1 MENFNVKKANLLNAV
16 MSEVNKLGLE
26 DHPDVPMFKKTME
39 RLAAEMYE
47 LIDEG
52 EFRKAHT
59 VVSKLELTVITFVDS
74 LWIHNHISFV
84 KAAELKDRF
93 RQFAEAKRSELWDK
107 ARRKEDEE
115 FNREAERRR
124 HEFDAAYQR
133 SVEKH
138 EEESIDYDE
147 FERHINEKLQEVYR
161 ECDEMRKSIN
171 QSSKPSKE
179 NTTIIII
186 MK

>member
-1 MENFNVKKANLLNAV
+1 MKSENLVNAV
-16 MSEVNKLGLE
+16 MNEVNKLGLAHHH
-26 DHPDVPMFKKTME
+26 DTPMFEKSM
-39 RLAAEMYE
+39 RRSAEELYE

-84 KAAELKDRF
+84 KAYELKDRF

-115 FNREAERRR
+115 FNKEAERRR

-161 ECDEMRKSIN
+161 ECNEMKKAMN

-179 NTTIIII
+179 NSTVIII

>member
-1 MENFNVKKANLLNAV
+1 MKSENLVNAV
-16 MSEVNKLGLE
+16 MNEVNKLGLAH
-26 DHPDVPMFKKTME
+26 HPDTPMFEKSM
-39 RLAAEMYE
+39 RRSAEELYE

-84 KAAELKDRF
+84 KAYELKDRF

-115 FNREAERRR
+115 FNKEAERRR
-124 HEFDAAYQR
+124 HEFDAAYQ
-133 SVEKH
+133 KNA
-138 EEESIDYDE
+138 EEHESIDYDE

-161 ECDEMRKSIN
+161 ECDEMRKSMN

-179 NTTIIII
+179 NSTIIII

>member
-1 MENFNVKKANLLNAV
+1 MKSENLVNAV
-16 MSEVNKLGLE
+16 MNEVNKLGLAH
-26 DHPDVPMFKKTME
+26 HPDTPMFEKSM
-39 RLAAEMYE
+39 RRSAEELYE

-84 KAAELKDRF
+84 KAYELKDRF

-107 ARRKEDEE
+107 ARRKEDE
-115 FNREAERRR
+115 
-124 HEFDAAYQR
+124 
-133 SVEKH
+133 K
-138 EEESIDYDE
+138 ESIDYDE

-161 ECDEMRKSIN
+161 GCDEMRKSMN

-179 NTTIIII
+179 NSTIIII

>member
-1 MENFNVKKANLLNAV
+1 MKSENLVNAV
-16 MSEVNKLGLE
+16 MNEVNKLGLAH
-26 DHPDVPMFKKTME
+26 HPDTPMFEKSM
-39 RLAAEMYE
+39 RRSAEELYE

-84 KAAELKDRF
+84 KAYELKDRF

-115 FNREAERRR
+115 FNKEAERRR

-161 ECDEMRKSIN
+161 ECNEMKKAMN

-179 NTTIIII
+179 NSTVIII

>member
-1 MENFNVKKANLLNAV
+1 MKSENLVNAV
-16 MSEVNKLGLE
+16 MNEVNKLGLAH
-26 DHPDVPMFKKTME
+26 HPDTPMFEKSM
-39 RLAAEMYE
+39 RRSAEELYE

-84 KAAELKDRF
+84 KAYELKDRF

-133 SVEKH
+133 RVKED

-161 ECDEMRKSIN
+161 ECDEMRKSMN
-171 QSSKPSKE
+171 QSSKPSS
-179 NTTIIII
+179 TIIII

>member
-16 MSEVNKLGLE
+16 MYEVTKLGLA

-59 VVSKLELTVITFVDS
+59 VVSKLETTIITFVDS
-74 LWIHNHISFV
+74 LWFHDYISFV
-84 KAAELKDRF
+84 KATELKDRF

-107 ARRKEDEE
+107 ARRKDDEE

-124 HEFDAAYQR
+124 HEFEDAYQK
-133 SVEKH
+133 SVKEH
-138 EEESIDYDE
+138 ESIDYDE
-147 FERHINEKLQEVYR
+147 FDRHINEKLQEIYR
-161 ECDEMRKSIN
+161 EYDEMEKVMN
-171 QSSKPSKE
+171 QSSKPS
-179 NTTIIII
+179 TIIII

>member
-1 MENFNVKKANLLNAV
+1 MKSENLVNAV
-16 MSEVNKLGLE
+16 MNEVNKLGLAH
-26 DHPDVPMFKKTME
+26 HPDTPMFEKSM
-39 RLAAEMYE
+39 RRSAEELYE

-84 KAAELKDRF
+84 KAYELKDRF

-133 SVEKH
+133 RVKED

-161 ECDEMRKSIN
+161 ECDEMRKSMN

-179 NTTIIII
+179 NSTIIII

>member
-1 MENFNVKKANLLNAV
+1 MKSENLVNAV
-16 MSEVNKLGLE
+16 MNEVNKLGLAH
-26 DHPDVPMFKKTME
+26 HPDTPMFEKSM
-39 RLAAEMYE
+39 RRSAEELYE

-84 KAAELKDRF
+84 KAYELKDRF

-107 ARRKEDEE
+107 ARRKEDE
-115 FNREAERRR
+115 
-124 HEFDAAYQR
+124 
-133 SVEKH
+133 K
-138 EEESIDYDE
+138 ESIDYDE

-161 ECDEMRKSIN
+161 ECDEMRKSMN

-179 NTTIIII
+179 NSTIIII

>member
-1 MENFNVKKANLLNAV
+1 MKSENLVNAV
-16 MSEVNKLGLE
+16 MNEVNKLGLAH
-26 DHPDVPMFKKTME
+26 HPYTPMFEKSM
-39 RLAAEMYE
+39 RRSAEELYE

-115 FNREAERRR
+115 FVKISEQKR
-124 HEFDAAYQR
+124 HEFEGAYQR
-133 SVEKH
+133 SVEEH
-138 EEESIDYDE
+138 ESIDYDE

-161 ECDEMRKSIN
+161 ECDEMRKSMN

-179 NTTIIII
+179 NSTIIII

>member
-1 MENFNVKKANLLNAV
+1 MKSENLVNAV
-16 MSEVNKLGLE
+16 MNEVNKLGLAH
-26 DHPDVPMFKKTME
+26 HPDTPMFEKSM
-39 RLAAEMYE
+39 RRSAEELYE

-84 KAAELKDRF
+84 KAYELKDRF

-115 FNREAERRR
+115 FNQEAEQRR
-124 HEFDAAYQR
+124 H
-133 SVEKH
+133 
-138 EEESIDYDE
+138 E

-161 ECDEMRKSIN
+161 GCDEMRKSMN

>member
-1 MENFNVKKANLLNAV
+1 MKSENLVNAV
-16 MSEVNKLGLE
+16 MNEVVRLGLA
-26 DHPDVPMFKKTME
+26 DHPDVPMFEKSMR
-39 RLAAEMYE
+39 RLAEELYE

-59 VVSKLELTVITFVDS
+59 VVSKLEITVITFVDS

-84 KAAELKDRF
+84 AAAELKDRF
-93 RQFAEAKRSELWDK
+93 RQFAEAKRSDLWDK
-107 ARRKEDEE
+107 ARRKDDEE
-115 FNREAERRR
+115 FNREAEKRR

-161 ECDEMRKSIN
+161 ECDEMKKAMN

-179 NTTIIII
+179 NSTIIII

>member
-1 MENFNVKKANLLNAV
+1 MKSENLVNAV
-16 MSEVNKLGLE
+16 MNEVNKLGLAH
-26 DHPDVPMFKKTME
+26 HPDTPMFEKSI
-39 RLAAEMYE
+39 RRSAEELYE

-84 KAAELKDRF
+84 KAYELKDRF

-107 ARRKEDEE
+107 ARRKDEE
-115 FNREAERRR
+115 EFHKEAEKRR
-124 HEFDAAYQR
+124 HEFDAAYR
-133 SVEKH
+133 INVE
-138 EEESIDYDE
+138 ETPIDYDE
-147 FERHINEKLQEVYR
+147 FDRHINEKLKEIYR
-161 ECDEMRKSIN
+161 ECDEMQKSMN
-171 QSSKPSKE
+171 QSSNPSKE
-179 NTTIIII
+179 NSTII

>member
-1 MENFNVKKANLLNAV
+1 MKSENLVNAV
-16 MSEVNKLGLE
+16 MNEVNKLGLAH
-26 DHPDVPMFKKTME
+26 HPDTPMFEKSM
-39 RLAAEMYE
+39 RRSAEELYE

-84 KAAELKDRF
+84 KAYELKDRF

-115 FNREAERRR
+115 FNKEAERRR

-133 SVEKH
+133 NA
-138 EEESIDYDE
+138 EESIDYDE

-161 ECDEMRKSIN
+161 ECDEMRKSMN

-179 NTTIIII
+179 NSTIIII

>member
-115 FNREAERRR
+115 
-124 HEFDAAYQR
+124 
-133 SVEKH
+133 
-138 EEESIDYDE
+138 ESIDYDE

-161 ECDEMRKSIN
+161 ECDEMRKSMN

-179 NTTIIII
+179 NSTIIII

>member
-1 MENFNVKKANLLNAV
+1 MKSENLVNAV
-16 MSEVNKLGLE
+16 MNEVNKLGLAH
-26 DHPDVPMFKKTME
+26 HPDTPMFEKSI
-39 RLAAEMYE
+39 RRSAEELYE

-84 KAAELKDRF
+84 KAYELKDRF

-115 FNREAERRR
+115 FNKEAERRR

-161 ECDEMRKSIN
+161 ECNEMKKAMN

-179 NTTIIII
+179 NSTVNII

>member
-1 MENFNVKKANLLNAV
+1 MKSENLVNAV
-16 MSEVNKLGLE
+16 MNEVVRLGLV
-26 DHPDVPMFKKTME
+26 DHPDVPMFEKSMR
-39 RLAAEMYE
+39 RLAEELYE

-52 EFRKAHT
+52 EYRKAHT
-59 VVSKLELTVITFVDS
+59 VVSKLEITVITFVDS

-107 ARRKEDEE
+107 ARRKDDEE
-115 FNREAERRR
+115 FNKIAEQKR
-124 HEFDAAYQR
+124 HEFEDAYQK
-133 SVEKH
+133 SI
-138 EEESIDYDE
+138 EETPIDYDE
-147 FERHINEKLQEVYR
+147 FDRRINEKLQEVYR
-161 ECDEMRKSIN
+161 ECDEMRKSMN

-179 NTTIIII
+179 NTTVIII